1 MSPDMRYVEVF
12 LSGPV
17 KNYQGR
23 RTYHESCNR
32 GVFGPA
38 MPFNRAATDYVTR
51 SACRCRP
58 SVHACTGREQLGT
71 GGGVVH
77 PAGHSAGQNSSTG
90 VIPRSLTVDVSFD
103 GGQTWK
109 AATVVANTLAVVQHP
124 NDAATVSLRSKAS
137 DRADDTV
144 EETILNAYKLN

>member
-1 MSPDMRYVEVF
+1 M
-12 LSGPV
+12 
-17 KNYQGR
+17 
-23 RTYHESCNR
+23 
-32 GVFGPA
+32 
-38 MPFNRAATDYVTR
+38 
-51 SACRCRP
+51 
-58 SVHACTGREQLGT
+58 
-71 GGGVVH
+71 
-77 PAGHSAGQNSSTG
+77 
-90 VIPRSLTVDVSFD
+90 IPRSLTVDVSFD